1 MQTLNDETLDQ
12 EMFQAVD
19 RNHRRAVERER
30 GQERKGE
37 AMPVWAC
44 LIWVAIMAAMAAACF
59 LYAAS

>member
-1 MQTLNDETLDQ
+1 MNDETLEQ

-30 GQERKGE
+30 GQERKDE
-37 AMPVWAC
+37 VMPVWAC
-44 LIWVAIMAAMAAACF
+44 FIWVAIMAAMAAACF

>member
-1 MQTLNDETLDQ
+1 MNDETLEQ

-19 RNHRRAVERER
+19 RNHRRALERER
-30 GQERKGE
+30 GQDRKGE
-37 AMPVWAC
+37 TMPVWAC

>member
-1 MQTLNDETLDQ
+1 MNDETLEQ

-19 RNHRRAVERER
+19 RNHRRALERER

>member
-1 MQTLNDETLDQ
+1 MNEETLEQ

-30 GQERKGE
+30 GQERRGE
-37 AMPVWAC
+37 TRRVWAGF
-44 LIWVAIMAAMAAACF
+44 IWVVIMAAMAAACC

>member
-1 MQTLNDETLDQ
+1 MNDETLEQ

-44 LIWVAIMAAMAAACF
+44 LILAAIMAAMAAACF

>member
-1 MQTLNDETLDQ
+1 MNDETLEQ

-19 RNHRRAVERER
+19 RNHRLAVERER

-37 AMPVWAC
+37 TMPVWAC
-44 LIWVAIMAAMAAACF
+44 FIWVAIMAAMAAACF